1 MENLDWY
8 EERSSGRIG
17 DMVYYNRWGKT
28 YMRKRPGG
36 YDKTATEKQA
46 LARERFIAA
55 HQFAQAVIA
64 DPVLKALY
72 PQKARGKCSAYSQ
85 SSFRILIGSPVG
97 LYRLLKTAK
106 LFGRFY

>member
-1 MENLDWY
+1 MENLEWH
-8 EERSSGRIG
+8 EERGSGKVG

-46 LARERFIAA
+46 QARERFIAA

-64 DPVLKALY
+64 DPLLKALY
-72 PQKARGKCSAYSQ
+72 LQKAKGKCSAYSKAV
-85 SSFRILIGSPVG
+85 SEYMRGGGS
-97 LYRLLKTAK
+97 
-106 LFGRFY
+106 

>member
-1 MENLDWY
+1 MENLEWY
-8 EERSSGRIG
+8 EERGSGRIG
-17 DMVYYNRWGKT
+17 DMVYYTRWGKT

-36 YDKTATEKQA
+36 YDKTATEKQG

-72 PQKARGKCSAYSQ
+72 NKKANRKGTAYSKAI
-85 SSFRILIGSPVG
+85 SEYMRGIG
-97 LYRLLKTAK
+97 L
-106 LFGRFY
+106 